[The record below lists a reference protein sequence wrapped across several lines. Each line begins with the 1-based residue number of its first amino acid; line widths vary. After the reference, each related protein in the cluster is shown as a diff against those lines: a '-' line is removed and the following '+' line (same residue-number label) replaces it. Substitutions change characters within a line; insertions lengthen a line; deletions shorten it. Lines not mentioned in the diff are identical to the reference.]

1 MKKLWAFMLVFV
13 LLFSLAAC
21 SNQEQGSAEKKEEK
35 TETEKKDEGSK
46 EGTDKDECE
55 DVECVAGNLTD
66 LSADEI
72 MAAKDGRILKM
83 KKDGNENDVEYLFNP
98 LLSKDFDTLVA
109 EAKGKEVS
117 FYGWGGDENL
127 NNWLDNYYAP
137 ILKEKYDI
145 TLKRVP
151 MNIEDILSQLTG
163 ELEASGK
170 SPANIDNG
178 SGIIDMV
185 WINGENFATAA
196 ENGMLLDYYAW
207 KAPNLEK
214 YMDPSS
220 DKVNYDFAYPVMGR
234 EIPYGEAQLVMYGDS
249 SVDSNFPK
257 NTDEFM
263 EFAKRNKGKVTYPA
277 LPDFTGS
284 AFVRNIIYD
293 IVGYEQFQTMEA
305 DKEVVKAAIKPALDY
320 LVALNPYLWNEG
332 KTFPSSSTQMENM
345 YADGELVFGMSY
357 AAYGVAV
364 KIENQKFKDTT
375 QTFLFDKGMVGNT
388 NYIAIPVNSPNKAAA
403 IVAINEMISPEVQ
416 AARFKELRT
425 LPVVDYDKLSDEQK
439 KLFDDVDLGKG
450 VLAQNE
456 LLSKKLP
463 EMPAKLVPII
473 EEIWLEEVVGK

>member
-1 MKKLWAFMLVFV
+1 MKKLWSV
-13 LLFSLAAC
+13 LLALVLVFSLAAC
-21 SNQEQGSAEKKEEK
+21 SNQEKSSSETENKDKVEK
-35 TETEKKDEGSK
+35 TETEKKDETKK
-46 EGTDKDECE
+46 EEAADPEYI
-55 DVECVAGNLTD
+55 AGALTD
-66 LSADEI
+66 LSKEEI
-72 MAAKDGRILKM
+72 MAAKDGRVLKL
-83 KKDGNENDVEYLFNP
+83 KKEGNENDVEYLFNP
-98 LLSKDFDTLVA
+98 VLSKDFDTLVA

-137 ILKEKYDI
+137 RLKEKYDI

-170 SPANIDNG
+170 MPANTDNA

-207 KAPNLEK
+207 KAPNLEQ
-214 YMDPSS
+214 YMDPESA
-220 DKVNYDFAYPVMGR
+220 KVNFDFAYPVMGR

-249 SVDSNFPK
+249 SVDPNFPK
-257 NTDEFM
+257 NTEEFM

-305 DKEVVKAAIKPALDY
+305 NKAVVKAAIQPALDY
-320 LVALNPYLWNEG
+320 LVSLNPYLWNEG

-345 YADGELVFGMSY
+345 FADGELSFGMSY

-439 KLFDDVDLGKG
+439 KLFDEVELGKG
-450 VLAQNE
+450 VLPQNE

-473 EEIWLEEVVGK
+473 EEIWLDEVVGK